1 LDNAWGDSNQ
11 SSWSDS
17 IVTKNRP
24 YNKKGDSMRT
34 LNSQQLE
41 SVEGGLELVDAAAM
55 IASISSFSPVTM
67 AFGYPIAAAL
77 VTIEVLS
84 E

>member
-1 LDNAWGDSNQ
+1 
-11 SSWSDS
+11 
-17 IVTKNRP
+17 
-24 YNKKGDSMRT
+24 MRT
-34 LNSQQLE
+34 LNTQQLE

-77 VTIEVLS
+77 VTTEVLS